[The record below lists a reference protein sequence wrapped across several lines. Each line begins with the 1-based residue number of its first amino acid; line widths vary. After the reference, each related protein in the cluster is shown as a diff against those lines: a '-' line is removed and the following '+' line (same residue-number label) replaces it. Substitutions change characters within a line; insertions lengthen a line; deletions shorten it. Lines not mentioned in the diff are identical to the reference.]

1 MIWKK
6 KKDASAEAAETA
18 EAKSG
23 VSAFAKKNWKWLV
36 PVVVVAAAGAVFLI
50 GGGRNGAAS
59 GDVTYA
65 ETTPVRQDVSN
76 SLSGTGT
83 LNPANTYTVKS
94 LVDGKILTGG
104 FEEGDKVEEGDVLYT
119 IDSSDASTNLEKA
132 SIALQQAQRSYDKTV
147 DLQYVRAEVDG
158 TVSSLKVAKGDQ
170 VTSGQEVAVIRDSS
184 KMLLNLLF
192 PAALPIR
199 QSAP

>member
-50 GGGRNGAAS
+50 GGGNKAAS

-83 LNPANTYTVKS
+83 LNPANTYLS
-94 LVDGKILTGG
+94 LIHISEPTRR
-104 FEEGDKVEEGDVLYT
+104 T
-119 IDSSDASTNLEKA
+119 PI
-132 SIALQQAQRSYDKTV
+132 SYAV
-147 DLQYVRAEVDG
+147 FC
-158 TVSSLKVAKGDQ
+158 LKKKKNA
-170 VTSGQEVAVIRDSS
+170 
-184 KMLLNLLF
+184 
-192 PAALPIR
+192 
-199 QSAP
+199 

>member
-50 GGGRNGAAS
+50 GGGNKAAS
-59 GDVTYA
+59 RDVTYA
-65 ETTPVRQDVSN
+65 ETTPTRQDVSN

-104 FEEGDKVEEGDVLYT
+104 FEEGDRKSTRLN
-119 IDSSDASTNLEKA
+119 SSHASK
-132 SIALQQAQRSYDKTV
+132 SRMP
-147 DLQYVRAEVDG
+147 
-158 TVSSLKVAKGDQ
+158 SSA
-170 VTSGQEVAVIRDSS
+170 
-184 KMLLNLLF
+184 
-192 PAALPIR
+192 
-199 QSAP
+199 

>member
-50 GGGRNGAAS
+50 GGGNKAAS

-65 ETTPVRQDVSN
+65 ETTSGCLQLPERHRHAEPGQYIDRQVSGGRQDPHRR
-76 SLSGTGT
+76 L
-83 LNPANTYTVKS
+83 
-94 LVDGKILTGG
+94 
-104 FEEGDKVEEGDVLYT
+104 
-119 IDSSDASTNLEKA
+119 
-132 SIALQQAQRSYDKTV
+132 
-147 DLQYVRAEVDG
+147 
-158 TVSSLKVAKGDQ
+158 
-170 VTSGQEVAVIRDSS
+170 
-184 KMLLNLLF
+184 
-192 PAALPIR
+192 
-199 QSAP
+199 